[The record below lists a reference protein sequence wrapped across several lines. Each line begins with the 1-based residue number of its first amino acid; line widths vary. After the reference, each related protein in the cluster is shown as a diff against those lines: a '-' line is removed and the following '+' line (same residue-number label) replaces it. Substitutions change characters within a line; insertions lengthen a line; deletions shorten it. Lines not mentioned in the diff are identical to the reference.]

1 MNRLVCEL
9 LSQFGSLRIEALHQR
24 ALESRT
30 RTTSST
36 RFPHRNTLS
45 TRKPDSFLRE
55 KRNTV
60 VILVRGFA
68 KCRVKTFQELGISLA
83 FFDQQKGSVTSNKNN

>member
-1 MNRLVCEL
+1 MNRLVSEL

-36 RFPHRNTLS
+36 TFPHRNTLS
-45 TRKPDSFLRE
+45 TRKPDSLLRE

-68 KCRVKTFQELGISLA
+68 KCRQNISRTRYKFGIFRSAKRL
-83 FFDQQKGSVTSNKNN
+83 NKQ